1 MPVKFLSSVPLI
13 VHNHLSM
20 PLRLSSYFAFV
31 LSVASLSAQPLA
43 ELVVEAGAYPR
54 LNTPVS
60 VGWDAL
66 QIPGISADSLQLLEH
81 RGEGSVPVAVQWDA
95 GSGALTWVLSGETPA
110 RTTRRYTLQRVE
122 ATPDSPATVVAR
134 TQDEAVTFSLGGREV
149 LTYQHGLAPV
159 PEGVDEIYR
168 RGGFIHPLRSPAGGV
183 LTRIQ
188 PPDHYHHYGIWNPWT
203 HAEFAGRE
211 IDFWNLVKGQGTVE
225 ARGVTSVVSGE
236 VYGGLTAWHE
246 HIAYSDTTDR
256 TTGQKLLNET
266 WDVRVWN
273 NDDEQQSY
281 LVDFTTTQRNV
292 TEQPFTLKE
301 YRYQGFGF
309 RANEQWDDRT
319 AQLLTSAGKNK
330 ADGNGTRARWIDV
343 RGPTDQGEAGVLFM
357 THPTNFNFPEL
368 LRIWPE
374 GANEGV
380 ENVFVNFNPTQ
391 DRDWV
396 LQPGRNYALRYRM
409 LVYDG
414 QIDSTTA
421 QRYWQDYAYPPQV
434 QVHRLA
440 DLSGKKLLLYT
451 KNGKGYVHDNIPASI
466 AAIEKLA
473 NENGFTVVP
482 SEDPGMF
489 TADNLEQFDA
499 IILSNTNNDIFDTPA
514 QHDAFQN
521 YMQSGGRMVAI
532 HSACGSERDWAWF
545 ARILGGRFVRHPKL
559 QDFEVKVLDPNHPS
573 TNFLPATWSIKQDEC
588 YYMNQLNPGIHVL
601 LAADLTTVEDEKK
614 AEYPGDTFGDTFP
627 TSWCHTTDGGRQWY
641 TSLGHRSEH
650 YSDPMLMRHI
660 LGGIQWVLGE

>member
-1 MPVKFLSSVPLI
+1 MSTYHYASRIFSVCLLLGYLSTV
-13 VHNHLSM
+13 
-20 PLRLSSYFAFV
+20 
-31 LSVASLSAQPLA
+31 SLSAQPLA
-43 ELVVEAGAYPR
+43 EFVVEAGDYAR

-60 VGWDAL
+60 VSWNDL
-66 QIPGISADSLQLLEH
+66 QLPGISTDSLQLLEH
-81 RGEGSVPVAVQWDA
+81 RGEETLPVAMQWDA
-95 GSGALTWVLSGETPA
+95 GPSGALTWVLSGETPA
-110 RTTRRYTLQRVE
+110 HTTRRYSLQRIE
-122 ATPDSPATVVAR
+122 STTDLPATVVAR
-134 TQDEAVTFSLGGREV
+134 DEDEAVTFSLDGREV
-149 LTYQHGLAPV
+149 LTYQYGLAPV
-159 PEGVDEIYR
+159 PAGVDEIYR
-168 RGGFIHPLRSPAGGV
+168 RGGFIHPLRSPAGGT

-203 HAEFAGRE
+203 HTEFAGRE

-225 ARGVTSVVSGE
+225 SRGVTATSSGP
-236 VYGGLTAWHE
+236 VFGGLTAWHE
-246 HIAYSDTTDR
+246 HIAYADTTDR
-256 TTGQKLLNET
+256 STGQKLLNET

-273 NDDEQQSY
+273 SDAEQKSY

-292 TEQPFTLKE
+292 TEQPFIVKE

-309 RANEQWDDRT
+309 RANKRWNDRT
-319 AQLLTSAGKNK
+319 AHLLTSAGRNK

-343 RGPTDQGEAGVLFM
+343 RGPTNEGPSGPGEAGVLFM

-374 GANEGV
+374 GANEGT

-421 QRYWQDYAYPPQV
+421 QRYWQDYAYPPRV
-434 QVHRLA
+434 QVRRMANLH
-440 DLSGKKLLLYT
+440 GKKLLLYT

-466 AAIEKLA
+466 KAIQKLA
-473 NENGFTVVP
+473 DENGFTVVP

-489 TADNLEQFDA
+489 TANNLKQFDA

-521 YMQSGGRMVAI
+521 YMQTGGRMAGI
-532 HSACGSERDWAWF
+532 HSACGSERDWPWF
-545 ARILGGRFVRHPKL
+545 ARMLGGRFVRHPKL
-559 QDFEVKVLDPNHPS
+559 QDFNVKVLDANHPS
-573 TNFLPATWSIKQDEC
+573 TDFLPPTWSITQDEC
-588 YYMNQLNPGIHVL
+588 YYLNQLNPDIHVL

-614 AEYPGDTFGDTFP
+614 EEYPGNTFGDSFP
-627 TSWCHTTDGGRQWY
+627 TSWYHTTDGGRQWY

-650 YSDPMLMRHI
+650 YSDPLLMRHI
-660 LGGIQWVLGE
+660 LGGIEWVLGE